1 MLRSRN
7 KYRKKWWVKPI
18 RFMNYLAFRYWWFV
32 WSFFII
38 SLLLLYFFCCY
49 NSKNASSTN
58 INCSAKDTYFNN
70 MREIDSLMLNCCE
83 CTLDTISNKK
93 EPEQVIDSLEID
105 QVIDSPEIDSIPQAP
120 KKNCRVHFAG
130 SLISDYYVEGHIS
143 KIYEA
148 DNYSEYVGSGYYP
161 NCKKAFPKADF
172 HSFDGIAVDKGT
184 RLIIYSKQNF
194 QGQILVDI
202 VGPAI
207 MNNDLFRNDATLG
220 DFVHKRFIE
229 PLESNYPQSCRKWSE
244 SNMRSWSNGS
254 CKIICSE

>member
-1 MLRSRN
+1 MIKSRN

-18 RFMNYLAFRYWWFV
+18 RFMNYVAFRYWWFV
-32 WSFFII
+32 WTFFIVSI
-38 SLLLLYFFCCY
+38 LLIFFLCCY
-49 NSKNASSTN
+49 NSKNTSKYT
-58 INCSAKDTYFNN
+58 NCSGKDAYFNN

-83 CTLDTISNKK
+83 CTLDTISNK
-93 EPEQVIDSLEID
+93 EEQEQEQEELIDSL
-105 QVIDSPEIDSIPQAP
+105 EIDSIPQAP
-120 KKNCRVHFAG
+120 SENCRVHFAG
-130 SLISDYYVEGHIS
+130 TLISDHYVDAHIS
-143 KIYEA
+143 KIYVD

-161 NCKKAFPKADF
+161 NCKKAFPKADY

-184 RLIIYSKQNF
+184 RLIIYSKPNF

-207 MNNDLFRNDATLG
+207 MNNEMFRNDAVLG
-220 DFVHKRFIE
+220 DFVHQRFIE

>member
-1 MLRSRN
+1 M
-7 KYRKKWWVKPI
+7 
-18 RFMNYLAFRYWWFV
+18 
-32 WSFFII
+32 
-38 SLLLLYFFCCY
+38 
-49 NSKNASSTN
+49 
-58 INCSAKDTYFNN
+58 
-70 MREIDSLMLNCCE
+70 
-83 CTLDTISNKK
+83 
-93 EPEQVIDSLEID
+93 
-105 QVIDSPEIDSIPQAP
+105 
-120 KKNCRVHFAG
+120 HFAG
-130 SLISDYYVEGHIS
+130 SLISDYYVEGYIS